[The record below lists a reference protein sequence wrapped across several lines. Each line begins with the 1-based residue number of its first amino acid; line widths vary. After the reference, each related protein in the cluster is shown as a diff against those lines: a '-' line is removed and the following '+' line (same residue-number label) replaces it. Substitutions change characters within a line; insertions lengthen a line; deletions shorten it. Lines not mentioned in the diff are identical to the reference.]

1 MDFGFSGRGGAWCRS
16 CCGWQGEAG
25 VKWFIVFACAVVWFV
40 ATHSAKCIKYAERD
54 EFLYMMPVGDV
65 MVPVYD
71 KPCLV

>member
-1 MDFGFSGRGGAWCRS
+1 MNLVGAIMVEMTS
-16 CCGWQGEAG
+16 
-25 VKWFIVFACAVVWFV
+25 
-40 ATHSAKCIKYAERD
+40 AERD

>member
-1 MDFGFSGRGGAWCRS
+1 M
-16 CCGWQGEAG
+16 
-25 VKWFIVFACAVVWFV
+25 KWFIVFACAVVWFV